1 MGNVVLDYSQIFE
14 KVSTLAQLRA
24 YSVIGVKTGDPLLVV
39 GTTAPAD
46 GGGGLYVWDAL
57 SRAPDNNTSVIK
69 PNSILNEGRWVSIT
83 LPMALPPIPPPPPVK
98 YSVPF
103 GFTTP
108 LRSEEIILIH
118 VFALGV
124 VFPSNWS
131 GALATVG
138 INPLG
143 SVTLSINRNGS
154 QVGSIVVSSSG
165 DTTFTST
172 GEITFQAGDV
182 LTITAPENPDTTL
195 ENTAFTLL
203 GTVEED

>member
-14 KVSTLAQLRA
+14 KVSTLTQLRA

-69 PNSILNEGRWVSIT
+69 PNSILNEGRWVAIT

-103 GFTTP
+103 GFTFINVQMAAASYDWPHLSCTW
-108 LRSEEIILIH
+108 RTKQSRHWQAYSI
-118 VFALGV
+118 
-124 VFPSNWS
+124 S
-131 GALATVG
+131 G
-138 INPLG
+138 
-143 SVTLSINRNGS
+143 S
-154 QVGSIVVSSSG
+154 
-165 DTTFTST
+165 
-172 GEITFQAGDV
+172 
-182 LTITAPENPDTTL
+182 
-195 ENTAFTLL
+195 
-203 GTVEED
+203 